1 MLLDP
6 LPSYSID
13 PRKGEISIHEIP
25 TEERTDL
32 VRFEHER
39 FITLLEVVI

>member
-6 LPSYSID
+6 LPSYSIH

-25 TEERTDL
+25 TEEKTDL
-32 VRFEHER
+32 VRFEQTY
-39 FITLLEVVI
+39 FTFLFEVVI